1 MAFIWTEERVEVL
14 KELWSDG
21 WTASKIAERLPT
33 SRNAIIG
40 KVHRLGLPPRAIS
53 FRKKSGPKGPRNPAT
68 KVHNY
73 THKVF
78 EPRQETTARKALRQ
92 AFADSVSD
100 FADSYEHLDRL
111 GFGAHRSDAPKPLP
125 PQRETDIPRIATVDL
140 EPHHCK
146 WVCAPAGHIDTKVHC
161 GCKTVPGLPY
171 CRDHAVRAYRP
182 PEADKRGQGLKRF
195 RLEDLDTFA
204 RSRPRFI
211 NHKETA

>member
-1 MAFIWTEERVEVL
+1 MAFIWTDERVEVL
-14 KELWSDG
+14 KELWADG

-53 FRKKSGPKGPRNPAT
+53 FRKKSGPKGPRNAQ
-68 KVHNY
+68 HR
-73 THKVF
+73 THRVY
-78 EPRQETTARKALRQ
+78 EPRQETVARQALRQ

-111 GFGAHRSDAPKPLP
+111 GFAAHRSDAPKPLP
-125 PQRETDIPRIATVDL
+125 EPRETDIPRIATVDL
-140 EPHHCK
+140 EPYHCK

-161 GCKTVPGLPY
+161 GCKTVQGLPY

-182 PEADKRGQGLKRF
+182 PEADKRGQGWKRF
-195 RLEDLDTFA
+195 RLEDLDQFA
-204 RSRPRFI
+204 RARPRFL
-211 NHKETA
+211 NNKEPA